1 MNDRFG
7 NGALAGLLVLT
18 LILVGFSL
26 RTREPD
32 SAATPASTTA
42 PASSASSTSPSP
54 SPSAASGPVV
64 FLGDSIAEGESASA
78 PSKRWTA
85 IVAKELGL
93 KEVNLGH
100 ARTGYLRAGP
110 KDSCGDAACPNFED
124 IVTQVVKAN
133 PSTVIVTGGGNDSGL
148 PAKDFSQAVSD
159 TLTALTK
166 ALPDAKIYV
175 VNPWWDLRPVPAS
188 LSTQTTAVEEA
199 ATKAKV
205 TFLDTDQPL
214 VGKPE
219 LMVANGTNPND
230 AGHAVLAEAV
240 TKAMAVTAN
249 A

>member
-1 MNDRFG
+1 METYGPEDR
-7 NGALAGLLVLT
+7 AL
-18 LILVGFSL
+18 F
-26 RTREPD
+26 E
-32 SAATPASTTA
+32 
-42 PASSASSTSPSP
+42 
-54 SPSAASGPVV
+54 
-64 FLGDSIAEGESASA
+64 ASA
-78 PSKRWTA
+78 T
-85 IVAKELGL
+85 EL
-93 KEVNLGH
+93 
-100 ARTGYLRAGP
+100 
-110 KDSCGDAACPNFED
+110 FED

-219 LMVANGTNPND
+219 IMGANGTNPND